1 MPLDESRGEM
11 RYVEH
16 RLELGWDGEDLP
28 EKFREAMEGCNR
40 EDCLSA
46 AELRDWLEEERRK
59 LVQGGT
65 DVPRFVDREEEASEE
80 LDERQKRVAALVEEL
95 TAGMPADMKARTNEQ
110 QAQWLLAQLLDWHR
124 REDKATYWEGYR
136 LAGLDDEDLVEN
148 RAGLGGPRVLNGCEV
163 VRKSPEGLSGFGKW
177 VNKSQ

>member
-1 MPLDESRGEM
+1 
-11 RYVEH
+11 
-16 RLELGWDGEDLP
+16 
-28 EKFREAMEGCNR
+28 MEGCNR

-136 LAGLDDEDLVEN
+136 LADLDDEDLLED
-148 RAGLGGPRVLNGCEV
+148 RAGLAGLKLLKRLEV
-163 VRKSPEGLSGFGKW
+163 DRKIPVDRYAFEKQERSSEAWWPLTRR
-177 VNKSQ
+177 NARLT